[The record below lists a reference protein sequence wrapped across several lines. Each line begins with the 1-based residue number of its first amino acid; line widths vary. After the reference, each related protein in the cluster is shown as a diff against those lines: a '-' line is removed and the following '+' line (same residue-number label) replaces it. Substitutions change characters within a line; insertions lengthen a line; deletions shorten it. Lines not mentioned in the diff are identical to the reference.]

1 MLGLE
6 GRVGARGTP
15 IPLGVGR
22 VYFRLGEFCQK
33 EPLVKHL
40 INRIWDEDE
49 GVLTFEWVLLVTL
62 LTIGVVSGLAAAR
75 DAVID
80 ELGDVAQAMM
90 ALDQSYTIDFPL
102 AVTVH
107 TTSASGATDSSFID
121 ATDFVDCARNGL
133 PVGQGAQLDIDS

>member
-1 MLGLE
+1 M
-6 GRVGARGTP
+6 RHFIR
-15 IPLGVGR
+15 
-22 VYFRLGEFCQK
+22 
-33 EPLVKHL
+33 
-40 INRIWDEDE
+40 RIWTEDE

-102 AVTVH
+102 AIDVH
-107 TTSASGATDSSFID
+107 TTSTSGASDSGFID
-121 ATDFVDCARNGL
+121 ASDYTDCARVTVPAGM
-133 PVGQGAQLDIDS
+133 GSQLDIDS

>member
-1 MLGLE
+1 M
-6 GRVGARGTP
+6 
-15 IPLGVGR
+15 
-22 VYFRLGEFCQK
+22 
-33 EPLVKHL
+33 KHC
-40 INRIWDEDE
+40 IRRFWCEDE

-102 AVTVH
+102 AISVH
-107 TTSASGATDSSFID
+107 TTTTSSASDSSFTD
-121 ATDFVDCARNGL
+121 ASDYSDCARTMI
-133 PVGQGAQLDIDS
+133 PTGQGSQVDVDS